1 MPSAAGG
8 LLRGLGQQ
16 PVMRPAN
23 PDEGGS
29 GILARLFR
37 ALPEERKEN
46 AAFSQLALHGDRQ
59 AAADPRST
67 AELLQAGDPMK
78 QGVIRL
84 YSGGNG
90 TFWTRVPERA
100 ASYGPVRSVEV
111 PQHVF
116 DAGRAQAAKLGQPAP
131 YDTVLPP
138 EWVNRAT
145 AAPNIKPVVHEVA
158 AESDSAVD
166 ALLKSLGVVRR

>member
-8 LLRGLGQQ
+8 LLRGLGQTSL
-16 PVMRPAN
+16 RPAN

-37 ALPEERKEN
+37 AMPEDRKEN
-46 AAFSQLALHGDRQ
+46 IAFSQLALHGDKQ
-59 AAADPRST
+59 ASADPRSRV
-67 AELLQAGDPMK
+67 ELLQAGDPMK
-78 QGVIRL
+78 QGLVRL

-90 TFWTRVPERA
+90 TFWTKVPERA

-111 PQHVF
+111 PQSVF
-116 DAGRAQAAKLGQPAP
+116 EAGRAQAAKLGQPAS
-131 YDTVLPP
+131 YDTVLPA
-138 EWVNRAT
+138 EWVNRAS

-158 AESDSAVD
+158 AESDDAVA
-166 ALLKSLGVVRR
+166 ALLRSLGVVRK